1 MEEFT
6 GKSLLFIGGGEESCP
21 GIRRAREVGLKTA
34 VLDRS
39 SLAPGLILAERGLV
53 GSIFDV
59 DNAVKIASEL
69 HHDWPIDGVL
79 SVGTD
84 VPLTV
89 AAVASSLGLASI
101 GERSAGYASNKLLM
115 KQRFAACNVPTAPGF
130 AVSTASDVREAIE
143 VLGGAVVVK
152 PADSRGARGVSFVQ
166 AGDDHEA
173 RFVDAFAESPTG
185 VVVVEKF
192 LDGPQFST
200 ESVVH
205 DGRIAT
211 VGVSTRNYGRLP
223 QTYPFPVEDGGD
235 LPAKLP
241 ADAVE
246 EIDAVLLA
254 AASAL
259 GIASGTVKGDLV
271 QHDGRIFIIELAARL
286 SGGYFATHE
295 IPLSTGIDYL
305 ATAFRLALGL
315 QPDWDALIPSRNV
328 PVAQRYFFPK
338 PGRVESISVPD
349 WVKEHPN
356 VELFV
361 MRLRVGDV
369 VPEIRNHPARAGLV
383 ISTGQTPEGAIG
395 LAESVVQA
403 VDIRTTSR

>member
-39 SLAPGLILAERGLV
+39 SLAPGLSLAERGLV

-79 SVGTD
+79 SVATD

-101 GERSAGYASNKLLM
+101 GEHSAGCASNKLLM